1 MFSRCKR
8 ENVGDE
14 SDEESLHKNP
24 MENTNVE
31 DDAGHCELSCKAGR
45 RQVVRSGQSRE
56 VWSDREVWSESCG
69 LVRVVRSAVK
79 LQRSTVK
86 LRRSTIKLRRSTI
99 KLRRSPVKL
108 RRSTDERQRRRTYK
122 QSNFSPR
129 RRLSTTSSAKNND
142 DNSATKTTM
151 TMQMFP
157 MVETAKLHTVSRRNR
172 VVMQVAVLLL
182 LRCRGLRCR
191 VVRSVVLD

>member
-1 MFSRCKR
+1 
-8 ENVGDE
+8 
-14 SDEESLHKNP
+14 
-24 MENTNVE
+24 MEDTNVE
-31 DDAGHCELSCKAGR
+31 GDAGHSKLSCKAGR

-69 LVRVVRSAVK
+69 LVRVARSAVK
-79 LQRSTVK
+79 LQRSTV
-86 LRRSTIKLRRSTI
+86 KLRRSTI